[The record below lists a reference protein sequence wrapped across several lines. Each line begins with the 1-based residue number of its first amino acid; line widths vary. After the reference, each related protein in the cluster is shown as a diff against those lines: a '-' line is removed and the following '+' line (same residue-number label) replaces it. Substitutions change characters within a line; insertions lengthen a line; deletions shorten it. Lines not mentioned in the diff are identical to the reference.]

1 MEGRRWGGRV
11 WIGAGVCSDRA
22 GEMAERRE
30 WWDGVTGGWMGLLL
44 HNGMRCGRAAT
55 EDGLPGRLHGGVLRG
70 SLRVFGELARW
81 KLARGSKG
89 RRTRDAWEI
98 YYAGEANEEE
108 EEMNNATRD
117 AATRP
122 ASPHHVANL
131 IPYAL
136 RNLGSKQK
144 TSSPCAAKSLPH
156 SEAPCHHIHHER
168 KEPEEKGHG
177 HPGRQHRGPGQEQA
191 AQKG

>member
-1 MEGRRWGGRV
+1 M

-55 EDGLPGRLHGGVLRG
+55 EDGLPGRLHSGVLRG

-98 YYAGEANEEE
+98 YYAG
-108 EEMNNATRD
+108 
-117 AATRP
+117 
-122 ASPHHVANL
+122 
-131 IPYAL
+131 
-136 RNLGSKQK
+136 GSKRGGRRNEQRD
-144 TSSPCAAKSLPH
+144 SRRSYAPRVAPPCGEFDPVL
-156 SEAPCHHIHHER
+156 IT
-168 KEPEEKGHG
+168 
-177 HPGRQHRGPGQEQA
+177 
-191 AQKG
+191 

>member
-1 MEGRRWGGRV
+1 MAVSCGEAYASLASWQDGSWQEGARGGGR
-11 WIGAGVCSDRA
+11 
-22 GEMAERRE
+22 
-30 WWDGVTGGWMGLLL
+30 
-44 HNGMRCGRAAT
+44 AT
-55 EDGLPGRLHGGVLRG
+55 RG
-70 SLRVFGELARW
+70 KYIMQE
-81 KLARGSKG
+81 
-89 RRTRDAWEI
+89 
-98 YYAGEANEEE
+98 EANEEE

-131 IPYAL
+131 IPYSL
-136 RNLGSKQK
+136 RNLRSKQK
-144 TSSPCAAKSLPH
+144 SSSPCAAKSLPH